1 MSTDF
6 EEADDDMKDFALQY
20 ANNII
25 QQSLNQVRLPAVG
38 YTMCRT
44 ALSCFK
50 IVLSKH
56 QTRAEVVLLLQ
67 LIVRNLLLI

>member
-6 EEADDDMKDFALQY
+6 GEADDDMKDFALHY

-38 YTMCRT
+38 YLMCST
-44 ALSCFK
+44 AP
-50 IVLSKH
+50 
-56 QTRAEVVLLLQ
+56 VLLCF
-67 LIVRNLLLI
+67 VSK

>member
-25 QQSLNQVRLPAVG
+25 QQSLNQVCLPAVG
-38 YTMCRT
+38 YLNVQDCPVLFQNNHVRT
-44 ALSCFK
+44 L
-50 IVLSKH
+50 
-56 QTRAEVVLLLQ
+56 
-67 LIVRNLLLI
+67 N